1 MLSFSPSL
9 VAIGLRSHPFYRYWK
24 LLLNIFCLKLT
35 DILSKGNLV
44 ILWIPTFYQPCVPIL
59 YHCIVYSGSF
69 SISDVFLSI
78 NNNLTSHW
86 NGIVSR
92 ILWRSWDR
100 KQKTS
105 VRLRWCHG
113 WLPKLLRTRWY
124 SISNVSSELNGSNK
138 EQNALFIFRL
148 TLV

>member
-1 MLSFSPSL
+1 MLSLSSSL
-9 VAIGLRSHPFYRYWK
+9 VAIGLRSHPFHRYWT

-44 ILWIPTFYQPCVPIL
+44 ILWIPIYQPWVPIL

-86 NGIVSR
+86 DGIVPR

-138 EQNALFIFRL
+138 EQNTLFISYSAWL
-148 TLV
+148 

>member
-1 MLSFSPSL
+1 MLSLSSSL
-9 VAIGLRSHPFYRYWK
+9 VAVGLRSHPFHRYWT
-24 LLLNIFCLKLT
+24 LLPNIFCLKLT

-44 ILWIPTFYQPCVPIL
+44 ILWIPTLTCIIL

-78 NNNLTSHW
+78 NNKFTSHW

-124 SISNVSSELNGSNK
+124 SIPNVSSELNGSYK
-138 EQNALFIFRL
+138 EQNALFKSISYSASP
-148 TLV
+148 